1 MTQATIYFQF
11 PLTLP
16 GKWLESR
23 IHGDVVTQMRLSL
36 DDKRLITASRDG
48 SLCFWKVRAKFV
60 TNLKNLPIHACIVGS
75 SIAPMRWLFLD
86 QKSSMYLIK
95 DRTLWL

>member
-1 MTQATIYFQF
+1 MKDFSRSDRYEIDFAHFYYDLTIYFQF

-60 TNLKNLPIHACIVGS
+60 TNLKNLPILASDVV
-75 SIAPMRWLFLD
+75 A
-86 QKSSMYLIK
+86 
-95 DRTLWL
+95 